1 MFPLFNLDEVQQQEK
16 THSHPWERFIKDAYI
31 TSIKTAHNSIN
42 NPRYPAKKE
51 KSTGKPIERVKFTV
65 IGNRVTKEFIY
76 CINLVKGLYKYRRDY
91 FESPVIRGVT
101 SVDWP
106 HVWNDLKIQYGGLA
120 YCLTSQVVVFL
131 NDKIVGGEKEL
142 KELIEKTYTYHLS
155 LNYYYESVK
164 QFSNFI
170 KGSGRPTVF
179 MHISINDEHIGT
191 MIFMLYA
198 DVVPYT
204 CENFLRLCK
213 AKKGGYSG
221 TPVHRIVKDGWIQCG
236 GYGLKSTNL
245 DCENFIVPPDKR
257 GVLCMANAGRH
268 VDCSTQFFVLLQP
281 SPWMLHKYVAF
292 GQLIDGD
299 STLRKIE
306 NVETWYESPKK
317 NIAIYQAGIFNI
329 DCQDIMINRSAHEY
343 IHGHIEDL
351 FALGEAL
358 WEEIIGRVF
367 LKIQMRENAILEALE
382 NEEEQDSNELHL
394 HATARFMKK
403 GTAPNM
409 SKAQKSKSQ
418 DESKS
423 TQHREQQP
431 PESEHENNDFDVSEY
446 QYEAEDD
453 LYKEKDLISVKES
466 ESLVVKPE
474 NPYYIPLTDVP
485 YPGEVSSEYD
495 LKKFLRGDYCL
506 ETDLEKD
513 KVEEGIYVHEVET
526 FPAELLQLASK
537 ESSDASEKSVDS
549 DQEAEIKQFLKYN
562 TDTASFAGEIIRGI
576 SRAKHDGILLNP
588 RKAALTDNEL
598 RYKKQVS
605 MLVPDDSKP
614 ARQIKRKQTGFYR
627 PCDWKLEKCEDND
640 SIEGLRYVRIDPGS
654 VAWAPPSKINRR
666 ATAYS
671 RPGAFDSGLD
681 LHVHHRKR
689 PELFHFLDDE
699 DEFTAPTLKEFR
711 HDASEIKS
719 MMLTS
724 TKLQIASEDQ
734 VKHYRPYIT
743 SRETTPKK
751 PARISFESLKTSM
764 RSVAYARKR
773 PSMSVEEYQLR
784 NQQYKAKMQE

>member
-1 MFPLFNLDEVQQQEK
+1 MYPMFNIDLDEVLQQEK
-16 THSHPWERFIKDAYI
+16 THSHPWERFIKDAY
-31 TSIKTAHNSIN
+31 TNRIKTAHNSIN
-42 NPRYPAKKE
+42 NPRYPTKKE
-51 KSTGKPIERVKFTV
+51 KGTGKPIERVKFTV

-76 CINLVKGLYKYRRDY
+76 CINLVKGLYTYRKDY

-142 KELIEKTYTYHLS
+142 KEFIEKKYTYHLS

-179 MHISINDEHIGT
+179 MHISINEKHIGT

-213 AKKGGYSG
+213 ATKGGYSG

-236 GYGLKSTNL
+236 GFGLKGTNL

-299 STLRKIE
+299 TTLRKIE
-306 NVETWYESPKK
+306 NVETWYESPKQDI
-317 NIAIYQAGIFNI
+317 NIYQAGILNI
-329 DCQDIMINRSAHEY
+329 DCQDIMINRGAHEY

-351 FALGEAL
+351 FALGEAF

-367 LKIQMRENAILEALE
+367 LEIQMRENALLEVLLE
-382 NEEEQDSNELHL
+382 GEEEHVSNELHL

-409 SKAQKSKSQ
+409 AKGQKSKSQ

-423 TQHREQQP
+423 TRHHDQQP
-431 PESEHENNDFDVSEY
+431 PDSEHENNDFDVSEY
-446 QYEAEDD
+446 QYEAEEY
-453 LYKEKDLISVKES
+453 LYKEKHLISVKES
-466 ESLVVKPE
+466 ESLIVKPE
-474 NPYYIPLTDVP
+474 KPYYIPLTDVP
-485 YPGEVSSEYD
+485 YPGEVSSEYN

-506 ETDLEKD
+506 ETDLETD
-513 KVEEGIYVHEVET
+513 KVEEGVYIHKVET
-526 FPAELLQLASK
+526 FPAELLHLASK
-537 ESSDASEKSVDS
+537 ESSDASEYSVDS

-562 TDTASFAGEIIRGI
+562 TDSASFAGEVIRGI

-588 RKAALTDNEL
+588 RKAAFTDDEL
-598 RYKKQVS
+598 RFKKLNWENHKLIDYKNRS
-605 MLVPDDSKP
+605 
-614 ARQIKRKQTGFYR
+614 
-627 PCDWKLEKCEDND
+627 
-640 SIEGLRYVRIDPGS
+640 VRIDPGS
-654 VAWAPPSKINRR
+654 VAWAPPSKIIRR
-666 ATAYS
+666 PTAYS
-671 RPGAFDSGLD
+671 RPGAFESGMD
-681 LHVHHRKR
+681 LHIQRRKR
-689 PELFHFLDDE
+689 PVLFHVLDDE
-699 DEFTAPTLKEFR
+699 DEISAPTLKEFR
-711 HDASEIKS
+711 RHSSQMNS

-724 TKLQIASEDQ
+724 TKLEIASEDQ
-734 VKHYRPYIT
+734 VKHYRPYLTNET
-743 SRETTPKK
+743 SSPKHQ
-751 PARISFESLKTSM
+751 ARSLESLKTSM
-764 RSVAYARKR
+764 RSVAFAKKR
-773 PSMSVEEYQLR
+773 PSLSVEEYQLR
-784 NQQYKAKMQE
+784 NQQYQTTMQENN

>member
-1 MFPLFNLDEVQQQEK
+1 MFPMFNLDEELQQEK
-16 THSHPWERFIKDAYI
+16 TYSHPWERSIKDAYRNR
-31 TSIKTAHNSIN
+31 IKTAHNSIN
-42 NPRYPAKKE
+42 NRRYSAKKE
-51 KSTGKPIERVKFTV
+51 KSTGKSIERVKFTV

-76 CINLVKGLYKYRRDY
+76 CINLVKGLYKYRKDY

-101 SVDWP
+101 GVDWP

-120 YCLTSQVVVFL
+120 YCLTSQLVVFL

-142 KELIEKTYTYHLS
+142 KELIETRFTYRLS

-164 QFSNFI
+164 QFANFI

-213 AKKGGYSG
+213 TTKGGYSG

-236 GYGLKSTNL
+236 GYGLKGTNL

-306 NVETWYESPKK
+306 NVETWYESPKQ
-317 NIAIYQAGIFNI
+317 NITIYQAGILNI
-329 DCQDIMINRSAHEY
+329 DCQDIMINRGTHEY

-351 FALGEAL
+351 FALGEEL

-367 LKIQMRENAILEALE
+367 LEIQMRENAMLEVLFE
-382 NEEEQDSNELHL
+382 GEEEHVSNELHL

-403 GTAPNM
+403 GIAPNM
-409 SKAQKSKSQ
+409 SKLQKSKSL
-418 DESKS
+418 DETKS
-423 TQHREQQP
+423 P
-431 PESEHENNDFDVSEY
+431 DSEHENNDFDVSEY
-446 QYEAEDD
+446 QYEEEED
-453 LYKEKDLISVKES
+453 LYRDLISVKES

-474 NPYYIPLTDVP
+474 KPYYLPLTDVP

-495 LKKFLRGDYCL
+495 LKKFVRGDYCL
-506 ETDLEKD
+506 ETDLMEAD
-513 KVEEGIYVHEVET
+513 KVKESVYVHKVET
-526 FPAELLQLASK
+526 FPAEILQLASN
-537 ESSDASEKSVDS
+537 ESSDASENSLDS
-549 DQEAEIKQFLKYN
+549 DEEAEIKQFLKHK
-562 TDTASFAGEIIRGI
+562 TDTASFAGEVIRGI

-588 RKAALTDNEL
+588 RKAALTDDEL
-598 RYKKQVS
+598 RYKKLNS
-605 MLVPDDSKP
+605 
-614 ARQIKRKQTGFYR
+614 
-627 PCDWKLEKCEDND
+627 EKINTNR
-640 SIEGLRYVRIDPGS
+640 SVRIDPGS
-654 VAWAPPSKINRR
+654 VAWAPPSKIIRR
-666 ATAYS
+666 PTTFS
-671 RPGAFDSGLD
+671 RPGAFESGMD
-681 LHVHHRKR
+681 LPVLSRKR
-689 PELFHFLDDE
+689 PQLFRFLDTE
-699 DEFTAPTLKEFR
+699 DEISAPTLKEFR
-711 HDASEIKS
+711 RYTSERNS
-719 MMLTS
+719 MMLTRTTLEIGS
-724 TKLQIASEDQ
+724 DDQ
-734 VKHYRPYIT
+734 LTHYRPYFANET
-743 SRETTPKK
+743 SSHKR
-751 PARISFESLKTSM
+751 PARSLESLKTSM
-764 RSVAYARKR
+764 QSVAFARKR

-784 NQQYKAKMQE
+784 NQQYKAKTQENN